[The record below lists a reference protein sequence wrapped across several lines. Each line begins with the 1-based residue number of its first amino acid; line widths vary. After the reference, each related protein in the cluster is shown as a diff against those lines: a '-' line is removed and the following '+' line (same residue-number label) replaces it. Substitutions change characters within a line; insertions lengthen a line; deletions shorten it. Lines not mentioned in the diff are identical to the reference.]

1 MASGPTHLDSA
12 RGWVTACGAALSVMA
27 AFGTIYSFNAFAK
40 SMADE
45 FGTGHGPIS
54 LVFGITVFLFFG
66 SALVS
71 GRLYDR
77 FGIAPLLIVGG
88 AMFCGGLF
96 AMSQISVLWHGYV
109 LFGVGLGFGGG
120 LFNAPL
126 FALTAMWF
134 VRHRAVAQGIVAT
147 GSGLGTMLFAPLA
160 QWLLEVYGWR
170 GGMKALAVVAAGIF
184 AVALFMIKQPP
195 KMDMGDAKRHVSLVV
210 RSAAFWQMSASG
222 VFFTVAVIGSLG
234 SVVTF
239 AQDDGLPPRAAVA
252 LFTIIGFSGIVGRMA
267 LTSLARPLGSVR
279 LLKIAFFGLPV
290 AYAIWFAT
298 TRVSGLETKF
308 ALLIVF
314 ASVLGVSYG
323 GFVALLGHV
332 TAHLFGLAGLGT
344 VMGMLFFCSGTGAL
358 IGPPLM
364 GFTADATGDIGL
376 PIAISGVIAAVG
388 VVVLLPMTR
397 HPLPLPTYMGPPGV
411 PPTQTSSAPIQRPVR
426 EPLIPQRLFRE
437 PAVPM
442 VRPLADRTAEAL
454 ERPRSASLRDA
465 PPDVFWPIPD
475 DDASDRN
482 GAAVPVTVADLA
494 RSN

>member
-1 MASGPTHLDSA
+1 
-12 RGWVTACGAALSVMA
+12 MA

-40 SMADE
+40 SMSDE

-66 SALVS
+66 SAVVS

-96 AMSQISVLWHGYV
+96 AMSHVSVLWHGYV

-134 VRHRAVAQGIVAT
+134 ARHRAVAQGLVAT

-160 QWLLEVYGWR
+160 QWLLEIHGWR
-170 GGMKALAVVAAGIF
+170 GGMRVLAVVAAGVF
-184 AVALFMIKQPP
+184 AVSLFMIKRPP
-195 KMDMGDAKRHVSLVV
+195 KMEMGDAGRHVTLVV
-210 RSAAFWQMSASG
+210 RSAPFWQMVGAG
-222 VFFTVAVIGSLG
+222 VLFTVAVIGSLG

-252 LFTIIGFSGIVGRMA
+252 LFTIIGFASIVGRMA

-290 AYAIWFAT
+290 AYAIWFTT
-298 TRVSGLETKF
+298 TRVSGLEAKF
-308 ALLIVF
+308 VLLIVF
-314 ASVLGVSYG
+314 ASILGVSYG
-323 GFVALLGHV
+323 GYVALLGDV
-332 TAHLFGLAGLGT
+332 TAHLFGLAGIGA
-344 VMGMLFFCSGTGAL
+344 VMGMMFFGAGSGAL

-364 GFTADATGDIGL
+364 GFTADATGGIGV
-376 PIAISGVIAAVG
+376 PIIISGVIAAVG
-388 VVVLLPMTR
+388 VAVLLPMTR
-397 HPLPLPTYMGPPGV
+397 HPLPLPTYVGPPGSAPPPPQPRPLV
-411 PPTQTSSAPIQRPVR
+411 PPPAVR
-426 EPLIPQRLFRE
+426 TPEALLGTATNGERSEPLV
-437 PAVPM
+437 A
-442 VRPLADRTAEAL
+442 AL
-454 ERPRSASLRDA
+454 SQPRSAALQGA
-465 PPDVFWPIPD
+465 PPEVFWPIAD
-475 DDASDRN
+475 DGESDRN
-482 GAAVPVTVADLA
+482 GAPAPATVADVA